1 MRRSMD
7 RYTKFIVTVIAIQLC
22 LITLGLWQGTPM
34 VATPA
39 YGKLPDSGLQLQQ
52 LIEQVGGMQRSV
64 DKLAVL
70 LVSGEVKVQV
80 VEPKK
85 SKLPGGVPSGA
96 SGLKLK
102 SSY

>member
-1 MRRSMD
+1 MRRTMD

-22 LITLGLWQGTPM
+22 LISVGMWQDTPM

-39 YGKLPDSGLQLQQ
+39 YGNINPGLQMEQ
-52 LIEQVGGMQRSV
+52 LIETVSGVQRSV

-70 LVSGEVKVQV
+70 LVSGEVKVKV

-85 SKLPGGVPSGA
+85 TKSVEGLSLGA
-96 SGLKLK
+96 HGAKPK
-102 SSY
+102 